1 MVEKLKA
8 FSLLKFLL
16 SILLLSFS
24 SEQCVLG
31 GNCPYDQGICMADYC
46 KCLDGFYSLLN
57 SSLPP
62 EQQIYCNYEQINVY
76 VPLVLEMCL
85 PSIGH
90 FYVENYWLGALKLF
104 LLISFIAT
112 SYLRYGFVGVPTFVL
127 KIMDKLGLSLKNFCP
142 EGVVSDEEK
151 EDGKNENNNN
161 DNEENN
167 EADGGEEAAMKALSH
182 IFRAT
187 NPNSNENTKE
197 INDRGKI
204 TQVEQAHNAE
214 GKDVFKKE
222 LEKPLINYEEGENKD
237 DEIEKEENKTLTTL
251 FNISCVFWILY
262 FVDLY
267 CYKFKIY
274 NDGNGVPFV
283 E

>member
-16 SILLLSFS
+16 SILLLSLS

-151 EDGKNENNNN
+151 EDGKKENND

-167 EADGGEEAAMKALSH
+167 EADGGEEAAMKAISQ

-187 NPNSNENTKE
+187 NPNNNENTKE

-237 DEIEKEENKTLTTL
+237 DEIEKDENKTLTTL

-267 CYKFKIY
+267 CYKFKVY
-274 NDGNGVPFV
+274 TDGNGVPFV

>member
-90 FYVENYWLGALKLF
+90 FYVENYWLGALKL
-104 LLISFIAT
+104 LLLAGFIAT
-112 SYLRYGFVGVPTFVL
+112 SILKYGFVGVPTFVI
-127 KIMDKLGLSLKNFCP
+127 KIMDKLGISLKNFCP
-142 EGVVSDEEK
+142 EGVLGE
-151 EDGKNENNNN
+151 
-161 DNEENN
+161 NEENDGN
-167 EADGGEEAAMKALSH
+167 DDDKGQKEADAADEALVKSTIVPITGLLREGNQGEEE
-182 IFRAT
+182 I
-187 NPNSNENTKE
+187 ENK
-197 INDRGKI
+197 NRGKI
-204 TQVEQAHNAE
+204 TQVEQSHNPE
-214 GKDVFKKE
+214 GNDVFKKE
-222 LEKPLINYEEGENKD
+222 LDKPLINYEEGQNKEIEN
-237 DEIEKEENKTLTTL
+237 EKEENKTLTIL
-251 FNISCVFWILY
+251 FNISCIFWVLY

-267 CYKFKIY
+267 CYKFKVY
-274 NDGNGVPFV
+274 TDGNGVPFV